1 MHFRYTS
8 LQDLVI
14 SQPYSDNDERLNG
27 VSNKKADSDI
37 GSHKVQD
44 GGGTEVDRNKK
55 YTDIGLHKVRG
66 GGGTEVAT

>member
-55 YTDIGLHKVRG
+55 
-66 GGGTEVAT
+66 

>member
-27 VSNKKADSDI
+27 DVSNKKADSDI

-55 YTDIGLHKVRG
+55 
-66 GGGTEVAT
+66 

>member
-1 MHFRYTS
+1 MQFHYIS
-8 LQDLVI
+8 LHLVI
-14 SQPYSDNDERLNG
+14 SPSYSDNDERLNG
-27 VSNKKADSDI
+27 VSNKEADSDI
-37 GSHKVQD
+37 GSHKVHD